1 MTSLLQIAV
10 EGLVS
15 VLLAMTIG
23 YCVLLNSRLKRLRA
37 DEANL
42 RATISELLTATEI
55 AERAITGL
63 KQTATECD
71 KTLAQRLREAE
82 FFSMEISREIA
93 EGEKVLGRIAQ
104 ITQAARAATT
114 AAAAAEDRL
123 AQSQVHAQQAQVHA
137 EALARAQAQVLAEA
151 QRRAALGLGAHG
163 RAAEQGVGATPL
175 AASVQPAVPH
185 VAAAPLA
192 HEALR
197 ASDRLGVL
205 KSRAAEAAERVASIR
220 RATTEAA

>member
-15 VLLAMTIG
+15 VLLILTIG
-23 YCVLLNSRLKRLRA
+23 YCMLLNMRLKRLRA

-63 KQTATECD
+63 KQTASDCD

-82 FFSMEISREIA
+82 FFSMEISREIS
-93 EGEKVLGRIAQ
+93 EGEKVLGRIAA

-114 AAAAAEDRL
+114 AAQAQPAPAYAPAAYAP
-123 AQSQVHAQQAQVHA
+123 APHAQAPVHHP
-137 EALARAQAQVLAEA
+137 
-151 QRRAALGLGAHG
+151 AAH
-163 RAAEQGVGATPL
+163 
-175 AASVQPAVPH
+175 QPAAPVMPPIAPRVP
-185 VAAAPLA
+185 AAAPPV
-192 HEALR
+192 EAVR
-197 ASDRLGVL
+197 PGDRLGL
-205 KSRAAEAAERVASIR
+205 LRSRAAEAAERLANIR
-220 RATTEAA
+220 RSTTEAA

>member
-15 VLLAMTIG
+15 VLLILTIG
-23 YCVLLNSRLKRLRA
+23 YCMLLNMRLKRLRA

-63 KQTATECD
+63 KQTASDCD

-82 FFSMEISREIA
+82 FFSMEISREIS
-93 EGEKVLGRIAQ
+93 EGEKVLGRIAA

-114 AAAAAEDRL
+114 AAAQAQPAPVYAPAAYTP
-123 AQSQVHAQQAQVHA
+123 APHAQAPVHHTA
-137 EALARAQAQVLAEA
+137 V
-151 QRRAALGLGAHG
+151 H
-163 RAAEQGVGATPL
+163 
-175 AASVQPAVPH
+175 QPAAPVMPPIAPRVP
-185 VAAAPLA
+185 AAAPPV
-192 HEALR
+192 EAVR
-197 ASDRLGVL
+197 PGDRLGL
-205 KSRAAEAAERVASIR
+205 LRSRAAEAAERLANIR
-220 RATTEAA
+220 RSTTEAA